1 MLNGE
6 EVKLGIWVN
15 SRRRAYKSDGLRGDL
30 SPERCE
36 VLGALPGWAWNVF
49 ERDFQLG
56 LGALRQFVEREGTIR
71 VPSRHVETF
80 GGEAVRL
87 AAWNSNRHMAY
98 RNGQLSEERIEAL
111 EALPGWVWLVR

>member
-1 MLNGE
+1 MVCHQSGARSLKRCPGG
-6 EVKLGIWVN
+6 LGT
-15 SRRRAYKSDGLRGDL
+15 
-30 SPERCE
+30 
-36 VLGALPGWAWNVF
+36 VF
-49 ERDFQLG
+49 ESDFQQG